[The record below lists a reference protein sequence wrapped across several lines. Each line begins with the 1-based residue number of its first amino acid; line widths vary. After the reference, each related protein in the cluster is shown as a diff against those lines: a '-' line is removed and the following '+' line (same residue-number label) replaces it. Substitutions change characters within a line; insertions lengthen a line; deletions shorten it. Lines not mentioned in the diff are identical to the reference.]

1 MTRLKCMPLFTDNLI
16 SAIAFK
22 SHLCLRIFK
31 YSAPRYFTRF
41 DINDTKWQMALMGI
55 ITSCNE
61 ANLNVQKRGKKE
73 LTTVVDGKIFSK

>member
-41 DINDTKWQMALMGI
+41 DINDTKWHY
-55 ITSCNE
+55 S
-61 ANLNVQKRGKKE
+61 NVQKRGKKE
-73 LTTVVDGKIFSK
+73 LTAVVDGKIFSK